1 MQRLAGRARFLTVSN
16 YSDDLNPTE
25 QNLFLPSGGIAKV
38 FWNIPQVQ
46 HRPEDSSKRFFERKS
61 MDNLFQMW
69 WPVACVVLADVIYQ
83 VCAKKISSGTD
94 PLAALG
100 VTYLVSAAVCTG
112 LYYGMGGMDLLA
124 DMSHVRL
131 AAAGIGFAVT
141 GLEVGCVYMYK
152 AGWAMNVGFILYTAM
167 IVAALLV
174 VGAVF
179 YGEAVSFTAIAG
191 LIITSSGMYM
201 IVRGA

>member
-1 MQRLAGRARFLTVSN
+1 
-16 YSDDLNPTE
+16 
-25 QNLFLPSGGIAKV
+25 
-38 FWNIPQVQ
+38 
-46 HRPEDSSKRFFERKS
+46 

-100 VTYLVSAAVCTG
+100 VTYLVSAAVCAG

-124 DMSHVRL
+124 DMSHARL
-131 AAAGIGFAVT
+131 AAAGIGLAVT

-152 AGWAMNVGFILYTAM
+152 ADWAMNVGFILYTAM

-174 VGAVF
+174 VGAVL
-179 YGEAVSFTAIAG
+179 YGEAVSFTAMAG

>member
-1 MQRLAGRARFLTVSN
+1 
-16 YSDDLNPTE
+16 
-25 QNLFLPSGGIAKV
+25 
-38 FWNIPQVQ
+38 
-46 HRPEDSSKRFFERKS
+46 

-100 VTYLVSAAVCTG
+100 VTYLVSAAVCVS
-112 LYYGMGGMDLLA
+112 LYYGMGGMNLFV
-124 DMSHVRL
+124 DMSHAGL

-141 GLEVGCVYMYK
+141 GLEVGCVCMYK
-152 AGWAMNVGFILYTAM
+152 EGWAMNVGFILYTAM
-167 IVAALLV
+167 IVVALLA

-179 YGEAVSFTAIAG
+179 TMKPFHLPLWQG
-191 LIITSSGMYM
+191 LFLHRQGCT
-201 IVRGA
+201 